1 MLFRSV
7 GLVDSDAEK
16 ARVASCTVRT
26 LSEHL
31 LGRGLSEEEVVS
43 WLPEATAAFAASGYR
58 FTDLYRSLLALPQ
71 YRNLR

>member
-1 MLFRSV
+1 M
-7 GLVDSDAEK
+7 
-16 ARVASCTVRT
+16 RT